1 MLRVGCGHQVARSCH
16 DEDGTKGVDDEAMK
30 TLEGADAGSDGGA
43 NHVDAKGVSGG
54 DLLPSI
60 VQKVVQISKDDAGA
74 QGEAIR
80 SSVQVGRVEVGQ
92 VDVDGVLHI
101 AKSRLG
107 TVRPTC
113 RIDWDVMPI
122 GLFNDELDICVD
134 GRLDRHHKCRRVV
147 GRPPLNS
154 LVRIVWVARE
164 VDARSWRQ
172 SWRKKSS
179 NVGAGS

>member
-1 MLRVGCGHQVARSCH
+1 MAVFLQSQQA
-16 DEDGTKGVDDEAMK
+16 K
-30 TLEGADAGSDGGA
+30 TLQ
-43 NHVDAKGVSGG
+43 KGLSGTRT

-122 GLFNDELDICVD
+122 GLFN
-134 GRLDRHHKCRRVV
+134 
-147 GRPPLNS
+147 
-154 LVRIVWVARE
+154 LVAF
-164 VDARSWRQ
+164 
-172 SWRKKSS
+172 
-179 NVGAGS
+179 